1 MNKYAIEI
9 KWATILSLA
18 YLIWMIIEKQFGFH
32 SEKALQEPLFN
43 LLFIPFLV
51 VLFYFA
57 IRNKKKTIFNNE
69 MEWKQGFASGIVLT
83 LLLTVT
89 TTVVVM
95 LTFNIISP
103 DFFKTAIEQSDNK
116 DLAQLNYNL
125 PIFIKNN
132 IFDKLS
138 FGVVLAAIMSYFIK
152 TK

>member
-9 KWATILSLA
+9 KWATIFSIA
-18 YLIWMIIEKQFGFH
+18 YLIWMLIEKLLGYH
-32 SEKALQEPLFN
+32 SDKALQEPLFN
-43 LLFIPFLV
+43 LLFIPISVL
-51 VLFYFA
+51 LFYLA
-57 IRNKKKTIFNNE
+57 IKDKKKVIFNGE
-69 MEWKQGFASGIVLT
+69 MEWKEGFASGIVLT

-103 DFFKTAIEQSDNK
+103 DYFEIAVNSSDNK
-116 DLAQLNYNL
+116 IVAEMNHNL
-125 PIFIKNN
+125 PTFIKNN

-138 FGVVLAAIMSYFIK
+138 FGVVIAAIMSYILK

>member
-9 KWATILSLA
+9 KWATIFSIA
-18 YLIWMIIEKQFGFH
+18 YLIWMLIEKQLGYH
-32 SEKALQEPLFN
+32 SDKALQEPLFN
-43 LLFIPFLV
+43 LLFIPITVL
-51 VLFYFA
+51 LFYLA
-57 IRNKKKTIFNNE
+57 IKDKKKVIFNGE
-69 MEWKQGFASGIVLT
+69 MEWKEGFASGIVLT

-138 FGVVLAAIMSYFIK
+138 FGVVIAAIMSYMLK